1 MCDSFFVFFRMH
13 GRWSP
18 FLTRQRTQREISW
31 YFHIYDWFIDQLG
44 GKGVVKDFTP
54 YQNYL
59 PKGEREREREYFG
72 ESWRWITMQTKC
84 LCSHNKL
91 RKIYSALSRREV
103 NLDEHKSRGY
113 EEPIKICASLLS
125 LHVLKGCSIL
135 CHIRLAI
142 NLLQKY
148 THDMH
153 YTRLWRAYKFFFS
166 KINPLLQKKVTI
178 TKACMLPWSFF
189 SSIINQ
195 DKWTINR
202 TEEGLGPPS
211 PPTQNFQKN

>member
-1 MCDSFFVFFRMH
+1 
-13 GRWSP
+13 
-18 FLTRQRTQREISW
+18 
-31 YFHIYDWFIDQLG
+31 
-44 GKGVVKDFTP
+44 
-54 YQNYL
+54 
-59 PKGEREREREYFG
+59 
-72 ESWRWITMQTKC
+72 MQTKC

-91 RKIYSALSRREV
+91 RKIYSALSRHEV
-103 NLDEHKSRGY
+103 NLDEHKSGGY

-195 DKWTINR
+195 DKRTINR
-202 TEEGLGPPS
+202 TEEGLGPHA
-211 PPTQNFQKN
+211 PPKIFKKIKEFFWKNYPK

>member
-1 MCDSFFVFFRMH
+1 MWQFLCFFQDAWKVVSFSNQTENPKRNFLVFSYI
-13 GRWSP
+13 W
-18 FLTRQRTQREISW
+18 L
-31 YFHIYDWFIDQLG
+31 IYRSMG
-44 GKGVVKDFTP
+44 GGGVKDFTP

-59 PKGEREREREYFG
+59 PKGEREREREREREYFG

-125 LHVLKGCSIL
+125 LHVLKVCSIL

-142 NLLQKY
+142 NLL
-148 THDMH
+148 T
-153 YTRLWRAYKFFFS
+153 
-166 KINPLLQKKVTI
+166 KVHTC
-178 TKACMLPWSFF
+178 TTLGC
-189 SSIINQ
+189 
-195 DKWTINR
+195 
-202 TEEGLGPPS
+202 EGLIK
-211 PPTQNFQKN
+211 NFLKK